1 MDRGSRQAMVKGIT
15 TEPTLNLE
23 SKKKKCHFFMLFQLH
38 LYSKRM
44 HLYLLSFRFSSQIAF
59 DRVFSRVPSD
69 LSRFLLILYFINMGL
84 YIFSPKFYMAP
95 EFALP

>member
-1 MDRGSRQAMVKGIT
+1 MVKGIT

-23 SKKKKCHFFMLFQLH
+23 SKKKKVSLFYVVSITFVQQEDAPTH
-38 LYSKRM
+38 I
-44 HLYLLSFRFSSQIAF
+44 YLFSFRFSSQIAF